1 MTRLDL
7 ERRKDVLYSQ
17 LHRLGETD
25 GSVVFRL
32 N

>member
-17 LHRLGETD
+17 LHRLAGTD
-25 GSVVFRL
+25 ESVVSCL
-32 N
+32 D